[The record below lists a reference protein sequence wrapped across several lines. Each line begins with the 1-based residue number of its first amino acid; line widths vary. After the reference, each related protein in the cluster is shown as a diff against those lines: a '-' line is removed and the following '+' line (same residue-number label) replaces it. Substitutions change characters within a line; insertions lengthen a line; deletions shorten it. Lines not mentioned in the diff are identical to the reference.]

1 MLRSYDITARWIQN
15 PVNFSSTLFIV
26 VVVACTI
33 DFLRAGVDVSLPA
46 AFDSSTRRHRL

>member
-1 MLRSYDITARWIQN
+1 MLPTFLL
-15 PVNFSSTLFIV
+15 VLFVV

-46 AFDSSTRRHRL
+46 AFDSSMRRHRL